1 MLKKNSH
8 CSFCGH
14 AFADDAA
21 WPRTCSQCKNTSYIN
36 PLPVAVTVLPVQ
48 IATGIG
54 VLCVRRTIEPR
65 RGQLALPG
73 GYIEMG
79 ESWQAACVR
88 ELHEETEIEID
99 AATITLFAAHSA
111 PDGTVLIFGLAPV
124 INQQQ
129 LAAFQE
135 TSEAS
140 ERVILTEPI
149 EIAFPLHSKVLR
161 KFFEKE

>member
-48 IATGIG
+48 SDAGIG

-88 ELHEETEIEID
+88 ELREEAEIEID

-111 PDGTVLIFGLAPV
+111 PDGTGAHLWAGTCHKPTATRSISGNIRSQRTGDLNRANRDRLPAAQQSIAQIF
-124 INQQQ
+124 
-129 LAAFQE
+129 
-135 TSEAS
+135 
-140 ERVILTEPI
+140 
-149 EIAFPLHSKVLR
+149 
-161 KFFEKE
+161 